1 MKNPADGEL
10 LLGILHRGEHLP
22 QSQVVIR
29 IRVRNDDR
37 KRRSLRF
44 RRPQVETPF
53 QITQHIVGLARVH
66 QILLVIGCHDMAS
79 VSLAHVDEIDLED
92 PRPLI
97 IGRPDEAVGIP
108 AMDPD
113 ELSLVIA
120 LVNRNPFVVFILG
133 QIGKDK
139 VAKEQL
145 FLED

>member
-1 MKNPADGEL
+1 
-10 LLGILHRGEHLP
+10 
-22 QSQVVIR
+22 
-29 IRVRNDDR
+29 
-37 KRRSLRF
+37 
-44 RRPQVETPF
+44 
-53 QITQHIVGLARVH
+53 
-66 QILLVIGCHDMAS
+66 MAS

-120 LVNRNPFVVFILG
+120 LVNRNPFLVFILG